1 MTVSGARGNAPT
13 TRHDVR
19 GTSGKAR
26 CGHPMLESGQGL
38 ANPKARSG
46 RSPRGRA
53 EASPLREKL
62 QSASTRPR
70 GKGVPTPN
78 PARHRAQARSQTGC
92 FESHRGYTQVSPRL
106 QISSSKCRAFP
117 RDKKGTLGAPG
128 AHHVRRTGGY
138 AESSEV
144 GTLERTI
151 TPKPEDDLSLRPLG
165 FERLERDQA
174 RGSCETSLL
183 NRAAPS
189 RAHRAR

>member
-1 MTVSGARGNAPT
+1 MLAARPARRAAGIRCSNRVRVSQTRRPGAGARQEAVP
-13 TRHDVR
+13 RHLPCGRNCNQPPRDLGVKVFQRRTPPGAVR
-19 GTSGKAR
+19 K
-26 CGHPMLESGQGL
+26 
-38 ANPKARSG
+38 
-46 RSPRGRA
+46 RGM
-53 EASPLREKL
+53 
-62 QSASTRPR
+62 
-70 GKGVPTPN
+70 
-78 PARHRAQARSQTGC
+78 QTGC
-92 FESHRGYTQVSPRL
+92 FESPSGYTQVSHRL
-106 QISSSKCRAFP
+106 QIPSSKCRAFP

-128 AHHVRRTGGY
+128 AHHVRRTGGC

>member
-1 MTVSGARGNAPT
+1 METLRPAVTVFAARPARRAAGIRCSNR
-13 TRHDVR
+13 TRVTHTR
-19 GTSGKAR
+19 
-26 CGHPMLESGQGL
+26 
-38 ANPKARSG
+38 RSG
-46 RSPRGRA
+46 SSARQ
-53 EASPLREKL
+53 EAVTEATPNWERL

-78 PARHRAQARSQTGC
+78 PARRRAQARHPNRVLRIT
-92 FESHRGYTQVSPRL
+92 PRVHAKF
-106 QISSSKCRAFP
+106 SSSADLVIEVSGVPTRQ
-117 RDKKGTLGAPG
+117 KGTLGAPG
-128 AHHVRRTGGY
+128 AHHVRRTGGC

-144 GTLERTI
+144 GTLERAI
-151 TPKPEDDLSLRPLG
+151 TPKPEDDHLLRPLG